1 MIRQN
6 YFCAPFT
13 FPLSSA
19 SLWVYRQNRTISS
32 LPIRLDFR
40 IFALNLIGII
50 WVDNFKIDLT
60 TNMNV
65 NWRQWSHNTLNSNF
79 DYVIDLW
86 VILQVKNNITISLA
100 NTFQSHS
107 LLEWINF
114 NMDNFWMWNTVGN
127 LWSLDVESKAISM
140 FILEMYWQLQNRT

>member
-19 SLWVYRQNRTISS
+19 SLRVYRQNRTISS
-32 LPIRLDFR
+32 LPICLDFR
-40 IFALNLIGII
+40 IFALNLIRII

-65 NWRQWSHNTLNSNF
+65 NRRKWSHDTLNSNF

-86 VILQVKNNITISLA
+86 VIL
-100 NTFQSHS
+100 
-107 LLEWINF
+107 
-114 NMDNFWMWNTVGN
+114 
-127 LWSLDVESKAISM
+127 
-140 FILEMYWQLQNRT
+140 